1 MPKVRFVEGGVDD
14 YSIVYDTEWP
24 IAPRTGEFLS
34 ITGGTGQ
41 VMDWESLAFAM
52 SPMAMRNSLASL
64 LGSALLNRAKRH
76 DIIAAIG

>member
-34 ITGGTGQ
+34 ITVGTGQ
-41 VMDWESLAFAM
+41 VMDWEITRVCHVADGNEELIGVLAWIRPF
-52 SPMAMRNSLASL
+52 
-64 LGSALLNRAKRH
+64 
-76 DIIAAIG
+76 